1 MEIDGNIRCWQ
12 VLEEKVEAS
21 QRPNELH
28 TLSKFDVMF
37 GDNL

>member
-1 MEIDGNIRCWQ
+1 MLTSVR
-12 VLEEKVEAS
+12 EKVEAS